1 MAIITTNKN
10 KTPLGIY
17 IHIPFCKS
25 KCEYCD
31 FYSLGGNHEEHYAAY
46 AEAVCRH
53 IRETGPLAP
62 KHRVDTIY
70 FGGGTPSYF
79 GAEGLATILTAVR
92 KYFDVAPD
100 AEITFEANPDSVTD
114 QLLRRLRA
122 EGFNRV
128 SLGIQ
133 SDNDQTLAAL
143 GRPHDYAQAVDA
155 FQRIRKAGFDN
166 ISIDLMYGLPQ
177 QSEFTWRDTLTNVL
191 ALRPDHVS
199 CYGLKL
205 EEGTSLCRKAEMG
218 AVHLPTDD
226 SQVDMYLAACDILA
240 KAGYKQYEI
249 SNFSRRGKHSRHN
262 MKYWTGGEYIGFGP
276 NAASDFAGKYFTMV
290 GDLKAYIDGIMEG
303 GQVVAEIMDAPVR
316 ERAGDYLMLR
326 LRTTHGISAKEYE
339 RKYLLPFED
348 LEKELE
354 DLRKRGYALRE
365 NDRWHLTPT
374 GMMISNTIISNL
386 QLIQERSIPLN
397 KRRM

>member
-1 MAIITTNKN
+1 MPILTKRQNKI
-10 KTPLGIY
+10 PLGLY
-17 IHIPFCKS
+17 IHVPFCRS

-31 FYSLGGNHEEHYAAY
+31 FYSLACKDNKLMEGYLD
-46 AEAVCRH
+46 AVCAH
-53 IRETGPLAP
+53 LKETGSLAP
-62 KHRVDTIY
+62 NYKVDTIY

-100 AEITFEANPDSVTD
+100 AEITFECNPDSVTD

-122 EGFNRV
+122 EGFNRA

-133 SDNDQTLAAL
+133 CDNDQILAAL
-143 GRPHDYAQAVDA
+143 GRPHDYQQAVDA
-155 FQRIRKAGFDN
+155 FHRIRKAGFDN

-177 QSEFTWRDTLTNVL
+177 QSEFTWRDTLENVL
-191 ALRPDHVS
+191 ALRPEHVS
-199 CYGLKL
+199 CYGLKV
-205 EEGTSLCRKAEMG
+205 EENTPLYKKQDSMF
-218 AVHLPTDD
+218 LPSDD
-226 SQVDMYLAACDILA
+226 NQVDMYLAACDILS
-240 KAGYKQYEI
+240 KSGYRQYEI
-249 SNFSRRGKHSRHN
+249 SNFARRGRISRHN
-262 MKYWTGGEYIGFGP
+262 MKYWTGLEYLGFGP

-339 RKYLLPFED
+339 RKYLLPFE
-348 LEKELE
+348 ELE
-354 DLRKRGYALRE
+354 TALEDYRRRGHAVKE

-374 GMMISNTIISNL
+374 GMMISNTIIAEL
-386 QLIQERSIPLN
+386 QIIQERSIPLN

>member
-31 FYSLGGNHEEHYAAY
+31 FYSLGGDHRELYEDY
-46 AEAVCRH
+46 AEAVCMH
-53 IRETGPLAP
+53 IKEAGALAP

-92 KYFDVAPD
+92 KYFDVDSD
-100 AEITFEANPDSVTD
+100 AEITFECNPDSVTD

-122 EGFNRV
+122 EGFNRA

-133 SDNDQTLAAL
+133 CDDDKILQAL
-143 GRPHDYAQAVDA
+143 GRPHTYQQAVEA
-155 FQRIRKAGFDN
+155 FQKLRKAGFDN
-166 ISIDLMYGLPQ
+166 ISVDLMYGLPQ
-177 QSEFTWRDTLTNVL
+177 QSPFTWQDTLRNVL
-191 ALRPDHVS
+191 RLRPEHVS
-199 CYGLKL
+199 CYGLKV
-205 EEGTSLCRKAEMG
+205 EEGTPLYAYQDRAY
-218 AVHLPTDD
+218 LPTDD
-226 SQVDMYLAACDILA
+226 TQVDMYLAACDILRES
-240 KAGYKQYEI
+240 GYQQYEI
-249 SNFSRRGKHSRHN
+249 SNFARRGKLSRHN
-262 MKYWTGGEYIGFGP
+262 LKYWTGGEYLGFGP

-290 GDLKAYIDGIMEG
+290 GDVHAYIEGICSG
-303 GQVVAEIMDAPVR
+303 GQVVAEVLELPVR

-326 LRTTHGISAKEYE
+326 LRTNHGISGPEYE
-339 RKYLLPFED
+339 RQYLLPFQPLQEELQRCAQRGHAVYED
-348 LEKELE
+348 
-354 DLRKRGYALRE
+354 G
-365 NDRWHLTPT
+365 RWHLTPR
-374 GMMISNTIISNL
+374 GMMISNTIISEL
-386 QLIQERSIPLN
+386 QLIQERSVPLN

>member
-31 FYSLGGNHEEHYAAY
+31 FYSIPGKHEEIYAAY
-46 AEAVCRH
+46 TDAVCRH
-53 IRETGPLAP
+53 IKETGPLAP

-79 GAEGLATILTAVR
+79 GAEGLATILTAIR
-92 KYFDVAPD
+92 KNFDVAPD

-122 EGFNRV
+122 EGFNRA

-133 SDNDQTLAAL
+133 CDDDEILKSL
-143 GRPHDYAQAVDA
+143 GRPHTYSQAVTA
-155 FQRIRKAGFDN
+155 FQKLRKAGFDN
-166 ISIDLMYGLPQ
+166 ISVDLMYGLPR
-177 QSEFTWRDTLTNVL
+177 QSPFTWQDTLRNVL
-191 ALRPDHVS
+191 TLHPEHIS
-199 CYGLKL
+199 CYGLKV
-205 EEGTSLCRKAEMG
+205 EPGTPLYKYQDK
-218 AVHLPTDD
+218 VFLPSDD
-226 SQVDMYLAACDILA
+226 TQVDMYLAACDIL
-240 KAGYKQYEI
+240 KESGYRQYEI
-249 SNFSRRGKHSRHN
+249 SNFARRNKFSRHN
-262 MKYWTGGEYIGFGP
+262 MKYWTGQEYIGFGP

-290 GDLKAYIDGIMEG
+290 GDLKEYINGIMTG
-303 GQVVAEIMDAPVR
+303 GQVISEVLEIPVR

-326 LRTTHGISAKEYE
+326 LRTTHGISAQEYE
-339 RKYLLPFED
+339 RQYLLPFAP
-348 LEKELE
+348 LE
-354 DLRKRGYALRE
+354 DALRRCADNKDAVFE
-365 NDRWHLTPT
+365 NDRWHLTPK
-374 GMMISNTIISNL
+374 GMMISNTIISEL
-386 QLIQERSIPLN
+386 QLIQERCEPLN

>member
-31 FYSLGGNHEEHYAAY
+31 FYSIPGKHEELYADY
-46 AEAVCRH
+46 TEAVCRH
-53 IRETGPLAP
+53 IKETGPLAP

-92 KYFDVAPD
+92 KHFDVAPD

-122 EGFNRV
+122 EGFNRA

-133 SDNDQTLAAL
+133 CDDDRILKSL
-143 GRPHDYAQAVDA
+143 GRPHTYKQAVTA
-155 FQRIRKAGFDN
+155 FQKLRKAGFDN
-166 ISIDLMYGLPQ
+166 ISVDLMYGLPQ
-177 QSEFTWRDTLTNVL
+177 QSAFTWQDTLRNVL
-191 ALRPDHVS
+191 SLHPEHIS
-199 CYGLKL
+199 CYGLKV
-205 EEGTSLCRKAEMG
+205 EPGTPLYKNQDS
-218 AVHLPTDD
+218 VYLPSDD
-226 SQVDMYLAACDILA
+226 TQVDMYLAACEIL
-240 KAGYKQYEI
+240 KESGYRQYEI
-249 SNFSRRGKHSRHN
+249 SNFSRRGKISRHN

-290 GDLKAYIDGIMEG
+290 GDLKEYIDGIMEG
-303 GQVVAEIMDAPVR
+303 GQVISDVLEIPVR

-326 LRTTHGISAKEYE
+326 LRTNHGIAAQEYE
-339 RKYLLPFED
+339 RQYLLPFAP
-348 LEKELE
+348 LEE
-354 DLRKRGYALRE
+354 ALQRCAANKDAVFE
-365 NDRWHLTPT
+365 NDRWHLTPK
-374 GMMISNTIISNL
+374 GMMISNTIISEL
-386 QLIQERSIPLN
+386 QLIQERCEPLN

>member
-31 FYSLGGNHEEHYAAY
+31 FYSIPGKHEELYADY
-46 AEAVCRH
+46 TEAVCRH

-62 KHRVDTIY
+62 NHRVDTIY

-92 KYFDVAPD
+92 KNFDVAPD

-122 EGFNRV
+122 EGFNRA

-133 SDNDQTLAAL
+133 CDDDEILKGL
-143 GRPHDYAQAVDA
+143 GRPHTYSQAVTA
-155 FQRIRKAGFDN
+155 FQKLRKAGFDN
-166 ISIDLMYGLPQ
+166 VSVDLMYGLPR
-177 QSEFTWRDTLTNVL
+177 QSPFTWQDTLRNVL
-191 ALRPDHVS
+191 SLHPEHIS
-199 CYGLKL
+199 CYGLKV
-205 EEGTSLCRKAEMG
+205 EPGTPLYNYQDR
-218 AVHLPTDD
+218 VFLPSDD
-226 SQVDMYLAACDILA
+226 TQVDMYLAACEIL
-240 KAGYKQYEI
+240 KESGYRQYEI
-249 SNFSRRGKHSRHN
+249 SNFARRGKISRHN

-290 GDLKAYIDGIMEG
+290 GDLKEYINGIMTG
-303 GQVVAEIMDAPVR
+303 GQVISDVLAIPVR

-326 LRTTHGISAKEYE
+326 LRTNHGISAQEYE
-339 RKYLLPFED
+339 RQYLLPFAP
-348 LEKELE
+348 LEE
-354 DLRKRGYALRE
+354 ALQRCADNRDAVFE
-365 NDRWHLTPT
+365 NDRWHLTPK
-374 GMMISNTIISNL
+374 GMMISNTIISEL
-386 QLIQERSIPLN
+386 QLIQERCEPLN

>member
-17 IHIPFCKS
+17 IHIPFCRS

-31 FYSLGGNHEEHYAAY
+31 FYSIPGKHEELY
-46 AEAVCRH
+46 AEYTDALCRH
-53 IRETGPLAP
+53 IRETGALAP
-62 KHRVDTIY
+62 NHIVDTIY

-92 KYFDVAPD
+92 KHFDVASD

-114 QLLRRLRA
+114 QLLRRLKA
-122 EGFNRV
+122 EGFNRA

-133 SDNDQTLAAL
+133 CDDDKILHAL
-143 GRPHDYAQAVDA
+143 GRPHTYRQAVIA
-155 FQRIRKAGFDN
+155 FQKLRKAGFDN
-166 ISIDLMYGLPQ
+166 ISVDLMYGLPQ

-191 ALRPDHVS
+191 SLHPEHVS
-199 CYGLKL
+199 CYGLKV
-205 EEGTSLCRKAEMG
+205 EPGTPLYTYQDS
-218 AVHLPTDD
+218 VFLPTDD
-226 SQVDMYLAACDILA
+226 TQVNMYLAACDILQEH
-240 KAGYKQYEI
+240 GYRQYEI
-249 SNFSRRGKHSRHN
+249 SNFARRGKLSRHN

-290 GDLKAYIDGIMEG
+290 GDLKSYIEGIQNG
-303 GQVVAEIMDAPVR
+303 GQVVADVLEIPVR

-326 LRTTHGISAKEYE
+326 LRTNHGISAKEYE
-339 RKYLLPFED
+339 RQYLLPFAP
-348 LEKELE
+348 LEAELRRCAE
-354 DLRKRGYALRE
+354 RKDAVYE
-365 NDRWHLTPT
+365 NERWHLTPK
-374 GMMISNTIISNL
+374 GMMISNSIISEL
-386 QLIQERSIPLN
+386 QLIQERSEPLT